1 MADAMDSKSISLT
14 GVGVQVPASAPTPY
28 DATGA
33 AGPVVARARDPLAEA
48 AVPVLLHRLNNATQ
62 ILTSLNS
69 LLALGPDGRAL
80 FEARAGDLAYASERV
95 DELGWCLAVAAS
107 ALGADLLLAR
117 RDRAGLVALV
127 ELVGEVL
134 RRDGRALA
142 KPAHSLP
149 VLRVDVAHGWQLPW
163 AFASWLWTSGSVL
176 ESGAEL
182 EWHVSA
188 LDDRVRLVCRAPW
201 SEAHSRARDA
211 WAARLPG
218 ARFEQAEDARGP
230 SAILSMPSAWF
241 AGAA

>member
-14 GVGVQVPASAPTPY
+14 GVGVQVPASAPTSSGDPV
-28 DATGA
+28 TS
-33 AGPVVARARDPLAEA
+33 GPILARGDPLAEA
-48 AVPVLLHRLNNATQ
+48 MVPVLLHRLNNATQ

-80 FEARAGDLAYASERV
+80 FEARASDLAYASERV

-127 ELVGEVL
+127 DLVGEVL

-142 KPAHSLP
+142 KPAGALP
-149 VLRVDVAHGWQLPW
+149 VLCGDVAHGWQLPW
-163 AFASWLWTSGSVL
+163 AFASWLWASGSAL
-176 ESGAEL
+176 ESGRAL
-182 EWHVSA
+182 EWHVDSA
-188 LDDRVRLVCRAPW
+188 DDRVRLVCHAPW
-201 SEAHSRARDA
+201 SEAHARARDA
-211 WAARLPG
+211 WQTRLPG
-218 ARFEQAEDARGP
+218 AWFERDEDVHGP
-230 SAILSMPSAWF
+230 CAILSMPGVWF